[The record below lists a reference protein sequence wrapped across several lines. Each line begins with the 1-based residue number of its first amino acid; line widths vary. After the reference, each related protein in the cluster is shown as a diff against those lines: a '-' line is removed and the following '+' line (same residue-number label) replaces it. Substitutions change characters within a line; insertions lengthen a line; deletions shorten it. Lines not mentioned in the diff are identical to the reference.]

1 MVPPAYYAHLAAF
14 RARFYM
20 RKEFSPNRLVY
31 GTLSNKLMASNKTEM
46 AYKLFLKIKGA
57 RSRILAK
64 KWVALLILMF
74 CFKVKIVDMSIF
86 KDQYVEER
94 EKFPGCVLIFEKLN
108 GDGSQS
114 VKMELS
120 KRLIEERV
128 GVKPYIADLLGGS
141 FSSL

>member
-1 MVPPAYYAHLAAF
+1 MGGTFDIDVLF
-14 RARFYM
+14 VC
-20 RKEFSPNRLVY
+20 SPQ
-31 GTLSNKLMASNKTEM
+31 KTE
-46 AYKLFLKIKGA
+46 KDPSLCIF
-57 RSRILAK
+57 SR
-64 KWVALLILMF
+64 VHD
-74 CFKVKIVDMSIF
+74 CSSSKVKIVDMSIF

-94 EKFPGCVLIFEKLN
+94 EKFRGCVLIFEKPN